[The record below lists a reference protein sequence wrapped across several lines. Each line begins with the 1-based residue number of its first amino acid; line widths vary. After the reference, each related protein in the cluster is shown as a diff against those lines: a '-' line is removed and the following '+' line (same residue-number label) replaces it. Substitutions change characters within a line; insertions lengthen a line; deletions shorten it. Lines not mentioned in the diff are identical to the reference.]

1 MFNLAAVF
9 FLSDCWSSFFA
20 AGSFLAS
27 EDSLA
32 GAAFCVSS
40 SLATLVFSVAA
51 LLSVLVD
58 EDAELVDEAV
68 AAELAT

>member
-1 MFNLAAVF
+1 MATEESLVF
-9 FLSDCWSSFFA
+9 T
-20 AGSFLAS
+20 AGSLLAS

-40 SLATLVFSVAA
+40 SLATLVFSLVA

-58 EDAELVDEAV
+58 EDAELVDEVV